1 MDKKSVFFVLI
12 CLIIGIVT
20 SGCLDN
26 GDTDATIMSF
36 KELADDYNVDSN
48 NDTKEVIQQFQSLE
62 EGDILLI
69 QDTIINISF
78 VQSDNYTWI
87 EFSSSP
93 GEIFYIA
100 GNITDDYGPG
110 DTIEIRMH
118 IGSQVFTEENPST
131 GEMWTYDMEVMV
143 EGWDNESHEYIPV
156 PQEYIKHINPVA
168 KKVSMTFREFV
179 TDLAYDYDND
189 TKTMTYWFR
198 TLNDGDTVIIH
209 DTIYNV
215 AFIQSEDL
223 SNIEFSSFKGNNF
236 SIAGDITDDY
246 SPGDTV
252 EIKMHI
258 ISVLFTD
265 RDTYTNELWTINME
279 TMKEGWNTENNEY
292 IPVPQKYL
300 THAERDNGDAVI
312 MTFYEFINDYRSNI
326 DNDSR
331 IITYY
336 FQSLDKGDTLIIQDT
351 INTIS
356 YNATRGYTS
365 IEFISYPGDTFPI
378 EGDITDEFRG
388 GDTVEITVHII
399 DVSFN
404 EDHPTTG
411 ETWTFNI
418 ETFEEE
424 WDSVNK
430 TYKLL
435 PAEYIQHA

>member
-1 MDKKSVFFVLI
+1 MGKKSIFCVLI
-12 CLIIGIVT
+12 CLIIGIFN

-48 NDTKEVIQQFQSLE
+48 NDTKEVIQQFQSLDD
-62 EGDILLI
+62 GDTLLI
-69 QDTIINISF
+69 QDTITNISF
-78 VQSDNYTWI
+78 IQSDNSTWI

-93 GEIFYIA
+93 GEIFSIA
-100 GNITDDYGPG
+100 GDITNDYGPG

-118 IGSQVFTEENPST
+118 IGSDVFTEENPST
-131 GEMWTYDMEVMV
+131 GEMWTYDMEVMI
-143 EGWDNESHEYIPV
+143 EGWDNESHKYIPV
-156 PQEYIKHINPVA
+156 PQEYIKHANPSD
-168 KKVSMTFREFV
+168 KKVIMTFNEFV

-189 TKTMTYWFR
+189 TKTMTYWFK
-198 TLNDGDTVIIH
+198 TLNDGDTVLIH

-215 AFIQSEDL
+215 AFIQSDDF
-223 SNIEFSSFKGNNF
+223 SNIEFTSFRGSNF
-236 SIAGDITDDY
+236 TIAGDITDDY

-258 ISVLFTD
+258 ISVQFTEK
-265 RDTYTNELWTINME
+265 DTSTNELWTINME
-279 TMKEGWNTENNEY
+279 TMKEGWDSENNEY

-300 THAERDNGDAVI
+300 THIEGDNGDALV
-312 MTFYEFINDYRSNI
+312 MTFNGFINDYRSDIN
-326 DNDSR
+326 NESR

-336 FQSLDKGDTLIIQDT
+336 FQSLSKGDTLKIRDT
-351 INTIS
+351 INAIN
-356 YNATRGYTS
+356 YNETRGYTS
-365 IEFISYPGDTFPI
+365 IEFISYPADTFPI
-378 EGDITDEFRG
+378 EGDITNEFRG

-399 DVSFN
+399 DVSFTQN
-404 EDHPTTG
+404 HPSTG

-424 WDSVNK
+424 WDAENK